1 MAMKY
6 FAGKSPDYIIL
17 ETGLGGRLDATNI
30 IRKPAVCVI
39 TSIGLDHM
47 EYLGSTYAEI
57 AAEKAGIIKPD
68 VPVVWMRDRNDVA
81 EVIADTVRRHKA
93 ISYEINKKNINIIY
107 ADDKKIDFH
116 WIICI
121 IVMSAL
127 R

>member
-1 MAMKY
+1 MKY

-93 ISYEINKKNINIIY
+93 ISYEINK
-107 ADDKKIDFH
+107 
-116 WIICI
+116 
-121 IVMSAL
+121 
-127 R
+127 RT

>member
-1 MAMKY
+1 MKY

-107 ADDKKIDFH
+107 ADDKRLIFH